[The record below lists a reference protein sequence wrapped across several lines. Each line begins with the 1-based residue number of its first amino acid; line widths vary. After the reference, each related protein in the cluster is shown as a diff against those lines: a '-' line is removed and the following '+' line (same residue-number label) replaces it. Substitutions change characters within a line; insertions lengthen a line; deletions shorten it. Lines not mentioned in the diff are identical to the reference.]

1 MSDKIGNVTLNCD
14 FYSGNDACSD
24 NAVIS
29 KILEIVKTGKDP
41 EEVLLSETDGDMLYH
56 LSDMRKN
63 LLSWYPFGKDET
75 VLEIG
80 SECGALTGLFCERA
94 RRVVAVDPSK
104 IRCEINAYR
113 NNFDNLEIICGDVK
127 SIKFEEKFDYVTLI
141 GVLEYAG
148 EMLPSDTPFEDLIK
162 LAKDLLK
169 PGGHL
174 IIAISNKYGLKYWAG
189 AKEDHTGVV
198 FDGIQGYG
206 SEVKV
211 RTFSRKELTDL
222 ITGAGLK
229 ETEFYYPIPDHKLP
243 LEVMSSEYISKYHNM
258 HGHTPSYDRDRVVL
272 FNEAKATE
280 TLIRDGMYEDFANSF
295 LVFAGKGE

>member
-1 MSDKIGNVTLNCD
+1 MSSKIGNVTLNYDYC
-14 FYSGNDACSD
+14 SGNDACSGD
-24 NAVIS
+24 AVIN
-29 KILEIVKTGKDP
+29 KILEAVRSGKDP
-41 EEVLLSETDGDMLYH
+41 EEILLAETDGEFLYH
-56 LSDMRKN
+56 LSDIRKN
-63 LLSWYPFGKDET
+63 LLSWYPFGKDES

-80 SECGALTGLFCERA
+80 SECGALTGLFCGRV

-104 IRCEINAYR
+104 TRCEINAYR
-113 NNFDNLEIICGDVK
+113 NDYDNLEIVAGNISD
-127 SIKFEEKFDYVTLI
+127 IKFEEKFDYVTLI

-148 EMLPSDTPFEDLIK
+148 TILSSDTPFEDLLK
-162 LAKDLLK
+162 LAGDLLK
-169 PGGHL
+169 PGGHI

-189 AKEDHTGVV
+189 AKEDHTGVA

-222 ITGAGLK
+222 INGAGLK
-229 ETEFYYPIPDHKLP
+229 ETEFYYPIPDHRLP
-243 LEVMSSEYISKYHNM
+243 LEVISSEYIAKYHNM

-272 FNEAKATE
+272 FNEDKATE

-295 LVFAGKGE
+295 LVFAEKEE

>member
-1 MSDKIGNVTLNCD
+1 MSDKKDKVTLNYD
-14 FYSGNDACSD
+14 FYRGNDPAANLDVYNKLLGITKS
-24 NAVIS
+24 
-29 KILEIVKTGKDP
+29 GKDI
-41 EEVLLSETDGDMLYH
+41 EEYLLEETDGEILYH
-56 LSDMRKN
+56 LSDIRKN
-63 LLSWYPFGKDET
+63 LLSWYPFDKESSI
-75 VLEIG
+75 LEIG
-80 SECGALTGLFCERA
+80 AECGALTGLFCERA
-94 RRVVAVDPSK
+94 SRVVAVDNSK
-104 IRCEINAYR
+104 IKSEINAYR

-148 EMLPSDTPFEDLIK
+148 EIMSSDTPFEDLLK

-189 AKEDHTGVV
+189 AREDHTGVA